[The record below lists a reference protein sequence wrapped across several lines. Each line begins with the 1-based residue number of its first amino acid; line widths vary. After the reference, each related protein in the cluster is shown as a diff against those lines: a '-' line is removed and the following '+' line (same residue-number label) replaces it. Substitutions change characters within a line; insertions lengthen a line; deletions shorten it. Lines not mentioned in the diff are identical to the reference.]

1 MPVAKPKPEPKQ
13 AATKNKSKKGG
24 AFVGEGTYGCTF
36 SPAVACTDGRLLA
49 NRLGKV
55 FANATSAN
63 EEFASV
69 EVLRKIDPKQ
79 KLFIYP
85 NETCD
90 VTRGVMASEP
100 HADKC
105 AFANDDPRDTLKQL
119 LMDYGGIT
127 ASQFFREYNKSA
139 TFSRASIV
147 HIMEHAF
154 YAVKQLISAKYIH
167 QDIKTSN
174 TVVLPGN
181 NPNRHYE
188 VKLIDFGTLVP
199 FDKYADFNH
208 NHLMGLTY
216 FLSPPEYR
224 VMGKT
229 LRVSPKS
236 DIQVESKLLETAVDM
251 QTILEANIF
260 SPSYSASLEKLNKE
274 LMGKNPYNKLKAFK
288 AMNVADKSDIYS
300 LGVMLLMLAQNAK
313 PIADEDP
320 KALDLFNELVQGCMT
335 PHPQDRWSIDQA
347 IRVVRK
353 LKAYSTYNPHQKIT
367 ASNKS
372 ATTQKLDDIRQSK
385 YYQDIFKKNPSPV
398 LQQPQ
403 LVRSSP
409 TLRSLGSDSSGKSV
423 STPFNML
430 ARMPSPPRTRS
441 NRRQTQ
447 YHG

>member
-1 MPVAKPKPEPKQ
+1 
-13 AATKNKSKKGG
+13 
-24 AFVGEGTYGCTF
+24 
-36 SPAVACTDGRLLA
+36 
-49 NRLGKV
+49 
-55 FANATSAN
+55 
-63 EEFASV
+63 
-69 EVLRKIDPKQ
+69 
-79 KLFIYP
+79 
-85 NETCD
+85 
-90 VTRGVMASEP
+90 
-100 HADKC
+100 
-105 AFANDDPRDTLKQL
+105 
-119 LMDYGGIT
+119 
-127 ASQFFREYNKSA
+127 
-139 TFSRASIV
+139 
-147 HIMEHAF
+147 
-154 YAVKQLISAKYIH
+154 
-167 QDIKTSN
+167 
-174 TVVLPGN
+174 
-181 NPNRHYE
+181 
-188 VKLIDFGTLVP
+188 
-199 FDKYADFNH
+199 
-208 NHLMGLTY
+208 
-216 FLSPPEYR
+216 
-224 VMGKT
+224 MGKA
-229 LRVSPKS
+229 LKVSPKS

-274 LMGKNPYNKLKAFK
+274 LMGKNQYNKLKAFK

-385 YYQDIFKKNPSPV
+385 YYQDIFKKSPSKKSPLSSISPV